1 MSESKS
7 SPSSSISIIF
17 RVSSSSKYISYNSS
31 MGSSQF
37 MTTYEI
43 YMEQPKGFEEGGM
56 DYVWKLKKTLYG
68 MMQGAYN

>member
-1 MSESKS
+1 
-7 SPSSSISIIF
+7 
-17 RVSSSSKYISYNSS
+17 
-31 MGSSQF
+31 

-68 MMQGAYN
+68 MMQGAHD